1 MKAMIGFLFFLLLLG
16 GFALVS
22 LKGNQMSGLSAGGAT
37 LTGVRWRP
45 TYVGA
50 ESIPEDA
57 GMYVQFEVDGS
68 ISGHAG
74 CNSFFGSLE
83 KTESGVKVGPLGATR
98 MACEEPKMSLETSFI
113 SALQQSTNFD
123 VSGGRMR
130 CLDDNRQLLAE
141 FVASEAPT
149 E

>member
-68 ISGHAG
+68 INGHAG

-83 KTESGVKVGPLGATR
+83 KTESGVKVGPIGATR

>member
-1 MKAMIGFLFFLLLLG
+1 MKAMVGFLFFLLFLG
-16 GFALVS
+16 GLALVF
-22 LKGNQMSGLSAGGAT
+22 LKGNQISGVSAGGAT

-68 ISGHAG
+68 INGHAG

-83 KTESGVKVGPLGATR
+83 KTENGVKVGPLGATR
-98 MACEEPKMSLETSFI
+98 MACDEPKMSRETSFI
-113 SALQQSTNFD
+113 SALQHSTNFE
-123 VSGGRMR
+123 VTGEKMR
-130 CLDDNRQLLAE
+130 CLDNDRQLLAE
-141 FVASEAPT
+141 FVASETPT
-149 E
+149 G